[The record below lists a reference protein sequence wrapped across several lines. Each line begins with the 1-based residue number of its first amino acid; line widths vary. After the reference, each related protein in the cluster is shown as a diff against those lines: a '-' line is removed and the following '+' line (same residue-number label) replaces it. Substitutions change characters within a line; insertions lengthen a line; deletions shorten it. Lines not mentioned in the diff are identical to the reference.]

1 VTVVVP
7 EKPST
12 LFAREATGLVR
23 EVSSFE
29 AFIFNLSASPLGPA
43 IVYMIVGTTLFP
55 GGDLILAGLL
65 ATILSFFIAATYA
78 QLTAAFPRSGGDY
91 VFNSRILHPAI
102 GFGMNF
108 SLTVWEWF
116 IAGFYAFFVA
126 TSGVSPAL
134 VIVGYLTRNDAF
146 IGWGEAAGGPMLG
159 FMIGTAVNVAFGAL
173 ILTGTKGVFKVLK
186 VIFTLSLAGLI
197 VSIALVG
204 SSSLSGFRLIF
215 NRFAMPWSS
224 SADPYQSAIDAA
236 ARSGFTVVPSHDLGL
251 LAPMLAV
258 ASSELIWYFWSTYI
272 AGEVRQSNSVRRQ
285 AYAMVGSAAFNG
297 ILFVLAMGLILR
309 AMGYDFLAAITYLGS
324 SGSQMFPFVS
334 QVTPGTQVVI
344 FISLLTN
351 NSGLAVLL
359 PILFAGWSLVIMPA
373 LFLQPNRCV
382 FSWAMDRIAPEKF
395 AQVSERYHAP
405 IYTTVLGIL
414 TCEASLVVLTLF
426 PSYAYTIFAA
436 GVIAPAFASMLPT
449 ALSAILL
456 PKRRKDIFR
465 LSGLD
470 RRRILGL
477 PWISV
482 TGTIAAAYLIFLTIT
497 FFSYSAFGLGS
508 PLMVIACFGPIFMG
522 IVIYYLAKKYRK
534 AQGIDLSLVFTS
546 IPPE

>member
-1 VTVVVP
+1 
-7 EKPST
+7 
-12 LFAREATGLVR
+12 
-23 EVSSFE
+23 
-29 AFIFNLSASPLGPA
+29 
-43 IVYMIVGTTLFP
+43 
-55 GGDLILAGLL
+55 
-65 ATILSFFIAATYA
+65 
-78 QLTAAFPRSGGDY
+78 
-91 VFNSRILHPAI
+91 
-102 GFGMNF
+102 
-108 SLTVWEWF
+108 
-116 IAGFYAFFVA
+116 
-126 TSGVSPAL
+126 
-134 VIVGYLTRNDAF
+134 
-146 IGWGEAAGGPMLG
+146 
-159 FMIGTAVNVAFGAL
+159 
-173 ILTGTKGVFKVLK
+173 
-186 VIFTLSLAGLI
+186 
-197 VSIALVG
+197 
-204 SSSLSGFRLIF
+204 
-215 NRFAMPWSS
+215 
-224 SADPYQSAIDAA
+224 
-236 ARSGFTVVPSHDLGL
+236 
-251 LAPMLAV
+251 
-258 ASSELIWYFWSTYI
+258 
-272 AGEVRQSNSVRRQ
+272 
-285 AYAMVGSAAFNG
+285 
-297 ILFVLAMGLILR
+297 MGLILR
-309 AMGYDFLAAITYLGS
+309 TMGYDFLAAITYLGS

-351 NSGLAVLL
+351 NSVLAVLL

-373 LFLQPNRCV
+373 LFLQPSRCV

-508 PLMVIACFGPIFMG
+508 PPMVVACFGPIFIG

-534 AQGIDLSLVFTS
+534 AQGIDLSLVFSS